1 MRTFARHL
9 RHNAIAYVALVLA
22 MGGTSYAATTL
33 PANSIGTRQL
43 QNGAVTGQKVQA
55 HSLLARDFKLGQLS
69 SGVKGNTGA
78 AGLQGPKGDSGTA
91 GAQGSKGDTGAA
103 GPQGNK
109 GDTGP
114 AGPQGPKGDTGPA
127 GPQGPNGD
135 TGATGPQG
143 PQGPTGPAGPPGS
156 APAGTITGYQ
166 VITADGD
173 IATDPGAASQ
183 YELFARCP
191 AGTRLLGG
199 GATSSTDEPI
209 LTNSGPYQDSTQ
221 RYEIWDARWLVR
233 SDVSSGDTIHV
244 RAYAFCA
251 NVGF

>member
-43 QNGAVTGQKVQA
+43 QNGAVTGQKVRA
-55 HSLLARDFKLGQLS
+55 HSLLAQDFKLGQLS

-91 GAQGSKGDTGAA
+91 GAQG
-103 GPQGNK
+103 
-109 GDTGP
+109 
-114 AGPQGPKGDTGPA
+114 PK
-127 GPQGPNGD
+127 GD

-143 PQGPTGPAGPPGS
+143 PQGPTGPAGPSGS

-173 IATDPGAASQ
+173 IATDPGATSQ

-191 AGTRLLGG
+191 AGTRLPGG